1 MENRM
6 VSRFKSFAWP
16 VSLAAVLACSLAF
29 AGCAGGKSA
38 SSSMSEAS
46 AGSEPAR
53 NQKLDDARRSAEEA
67 EAKAHDLREEKNR
80 NTAKTGN

>member
-1 MENRM
+1 M
-6 VSRFKSFAWP
+6 VSRFKSFVRP
-16 VSLAAVLACSLAF
+16 VSLAAVLACSVAF
-29 AGCAGGKSA
+29 IGCAGSKSA

-46 AGSEPAR
+46 AGSAEPAR